1 MSNEINK
8 LKNKL
13 KVIRPLLQKDRIKL
27 DEMKLEMQ
35 AKQELLDCAVE
46 KYTSV
51 LCQKQEL
58 IEAMQSSL
66 VTDQVISVGNMN
78 NSRHFLDE
86 VEKNLQLAEQD
97 VKTRKQTLADLR
109 QRVLDH
115 RLSINK
121 LEKYKDKK
129 DQSLFVEIEKD
140 HMHLMDDL
148 WMHRSASKE
157 ES

>member
-1 MSNEINK
+1 VSNETNK

-13 KVIRPLLQKDRIKL
+13 KIIRPLLQKDRIKL
-27 DEMKLEMQ
+27 DEMKVEMQ
-35 AKQELLDCAVE
+35 TKQELLDCAVE
-46 KYTSV
+46 KYNSV
-51 LCQKQEL
+51 LCQRQEL

-66 VTDQVISVGNMN
+66 VTDNIISVGSMN
-78 NSRHFLDE
+78 NSRRFLDE
-86 VEKNLQLAEQD
+86 VEENLQLAEQD
-97 VKTRKQTLADLR
+97 VKTRKQALAELR

-129 DQSLFVEIEKD
+129 DQSLFVETEKD

-148 WMHRSASKE
+148 WMHRSVQKE